1 MTAGKKNIFFLKI
14 TEEQYV
20 KIYSSPD
27 KTPSVASSA
36 GRADQGGVGH
46 VEGVDEEGRLYIHL
60 LKDVQEDRSP

>member
-1 MTAGKKNIFFLKI
+1 MTAGKKKKFLFKNDRR
-14 TEEQYV
+14 TV